1 MNKSCSDHI
10 ILEFMNEADHISL
23 NSGLGK
29 YIRARYAFQS
39 FSLSTSSATSSSK
52 TLNNFKRR
60 TSHLLCHQSQI
71 SSATLASITHTEPHQ
86 NVFITTGP
94 RTTNPNDFDRA
105 NCTRADDAPQR
116 KPRGPIR
123 HSKLESPQYI
133 SSRATSARRTTLD
146 RCRSSHEA
154 EAAHK
159 YKDSSQSGPF
169 STRAH

>member
-1 MNKSCSDHI
+1 
-10 ILEFMNEADHISL
+10 MNEADYISL
-23 NSGLGK
+23 NSGLGE
-29 YIRARYAFQS
+29 YIRVRCAAQS

-60 TSHLLCHQSQI
+60 TSHLLCHQSQP

-86 NVFITTGP
+86 NVVITTGP
-94 RTTNPNDFDRA
+94 STTNPNDFDRA
-105 NCTRADDAPQR
+105 NCTRANDAPQR

-123 HSKLESPQYI
+123 DSKLESPQSI

-154 EAAHK
+154 EAAHR
-159 YKDSSQSGPF
+159 YKTSSRSGP
-169 STRAH
+169 SSKKPH